1 MSILR
6 KRGKEKLRFRIMN
19 KRVANRE
26 FKYLKRLFLECLKE
40 NSDIE
45 KQLDSYYK
53 RIQVYFYYEQADPN
67 V

>member
-1 MSILR
+1 M
-6 KRGKEKLRFRIMN
+6 MN
-19 KRVANRE
+19 ERVTNKG

-53 RIQVYFYYEQADPN
+53 RIQVYFARAVISIVLVFRRYIKS
-67 V
+67 